1 MKTNSI
7 YNMRTK
13 DQRRSSESKEL
24 KRRMTIC
31 KSVHGYTDDNDDY
44 IKRKTDIP
52 HSYGSNYFNAYE
64 LKHIHNKKER
74 LESKQEIKRLDF

>member
-1 MKTNSI
+1 MKTI
-7 YNMRTK
+7 ADR
-13 DQRRSSESKEL
+13 RRSEAKEL

-31 KSVHGYTDDNDDY
+31 KSAHRYTNDNDDY

-52 HSYGSNYFNAYE
+52 HSYGSNYFNGYE
-64 LKHIHNKKER
+64 SKHINNKKER

>member
-1 MKTNSI
+1 MISI
-7 YNMRTK
+7 
-13 DQRRSSESKEL
+13 
-24 KRRMTIC
+24 
-31 KSVHGYTDDNDDY
+31 HY

-64 LKHIHNKKER
+64 SKRINNKKER